1 MKKNKVIGLIAT
13 TLVGGAMLSACG
25 DSSLNDLWI
34 VKDGFDVNQEGTYGM
49 IYLDSSNY
57 DFYQYQHKGWEY
69 IANISSQIKDKKI
82 SSIKAGDNGYWSING
97 SGLSYKS
104 YEKDNV
110 LEYLTRSDYYSQIGI
125 FGSLE
130 LASKKVCSLIFSTEM
145 MKDTTVSFK
154 ESLDTYSVTIGEK
167 INNEISYFEDGWDS
181 ESEYRLTNNSLP
193 YINVTRNDNKEMTQD
208 ELLGLH
214 TMFDI
219 NGVKVKKEYSPTLTD
234 EQYLNQVVHFGSVP
248 SPAYKSR
255 IRMTFG
261 VRVEKGSTVT
271 FLGNLSQYR
280 WAVVEMYDVTSST
293 GYLDSG
299 WSSAWTEV
307 DKTKYTTKLDDIYM
321 VITLSK
327 ASGGNF
333 ETTDFA
339 NMHSMFKVEA
349 NISDD
354 KGIWEQKDEGLS
366 STAHRG
372 YSYRGPENTL
382 SAYRLAR
389 KYGFKKA
396 ECDVKFTKDNIPVLL
411 HDDTIDRTSNG
422 TGAIKNMTFE
432 EARKYDYG
440 SWKSKEFIGEQI
452 PTFDEFVALCKEL
465 NLHPY
470 IELKSNVNAEQAQIL
485 VDIVN
490 KYDYLSDVSWI
501 SFDFNSLKEI
511 VKIDEEARIGY
522 TQSNITIAFINDCGE
537 LKTKYNEVFMNSSFS
552 AVNASTVKMCKD
564 ADLPLE
570 VWTVNT
576 IKDLLNLDPYVT
588 GLASDW
594 INASYVL
601 N

>member
-280 WAVVEMYDVTSST
+280 WAVVEMYDVTSNT

-333 ETTDFA
+333 ETADFA

-349 NISDD
+349 NFSDD
-354 KGIWEQKDEGLS
+354 
-366 STAHRG
+366 
-372 YSYRGPENTL
+372 
-382 SAYRLAR
+382 
-389 KYGFKKA
+389 
-396 ECDVKFTKDNIPVLL
+396 
-411 HDDTIDRTSNG
+411 
-422 TGAIKNMTFE
+422 
-432 EARKYDYG
+432 
-440 SWKSKEFIGEQI
+440 
-452 PTFDEFVALCKEL
+452 
-465 NLHPY
+465 
-470 IELKSNVNAEQAQIL
+470 
-485 VDIVN
+485 
-490 KYDYLSDVSWI
+490 
-501 SFDFNSLKEI
+501 
-511 VKIDEEARIGY
+511 
-522 TQSNITIAFINDCGE
+522 
-537 LKTKYNEVFMNSSFS
+537 
-552 AVNASTVKMCKD
+552 
-564 ADLPLE
+564 
-570 VWTVNT
+570 
-576 IKDLLNLDPYVT
+576 
-588 GLASDW
+588 
-594 INASYVL
+594 
-601 N
+601 